1 MSAPATAP
9 AATPSD
15 SDGPVT
21 VIVSRRMKPGTEAW
35 FAEWIQGVISDGVR
49 FPGHLGV
56 DVIRPP
62 NAATGD
68 FVLVFRFET
77 YGHLRAWEESPVR
90 ADWLK
95 RAEPYAA
102 GAPVVRRV
110 TGLEY
115 WFRPPGLRAR
125 PPSLHKLALVMV
137 LGLYPL
143 LILAVPPLRSLLH
156 GLPELIAALVATLI
170 LVYLVT
176 SVVMPVV
183 ARRLAAWL
191 SPKPPVH

>member
-1 MSAPATAP
+1 MSAPAPAP
-9 AATPSD
+9 AD
-15 SDGPVT
+15 SEGPVT
-21 VIVSRRMKPGTEAW
+21 VIVTRRMKPGTEAW
-35 FAEWIQGVISDGVR
+35 FEEWIRGVISDAVR

-56 DVIRPP
+56 DLIRPP

-68 FVLVFRFET
+68 YVLIFRFET
-77 YGHLRAWEESPVR
+77 YGHLRAWDESPVR
-90 ADWLK
+90 ADWLR

-115 WFRPPGLRAR
+115 WFKPPGLRAR
-125 PPSLHKLALVMV
+125 PPSLHKTTLVTV

-143 LILAVPPLRSLLH
+143 LILTVPPLRALLH
-156 GLPELIAALVATLI
+156 ALPELLAALVAVLI
-170 LVYLVT
+170 LVYLLT
-176 SVVMPVV
+176 SVAMPVV

>member
-1 MSAPATAP
+1 MSAPSPAP
-9 AATPSD
+9 ASTTSD
-15 SDGPVT
+15 SEGPVT
-21 VIVSRRMKPGTEAW
+21 VIVTRRVKPGTEAW
-35 FAEWIQGVISDGVR
+35 FEEWIQGIIDDATR
-49 FPGHLGV
+49 FPGYLGA

-68 FVLVFRFET
+68 YVLVFRFET

-102 GAPVVRRV
+102 GAPVVRCV

-115 WFRPPGLRAR
+115 WFKPPGLRAR
-125 PPSLHKLALVMV
+125 LPGLHKRAVMTV

-143 LILAVPPLRSLLH
+143 LILAVPPLRSSLLH
-156 GLPELIAALVATLI
+156 ELPELIAALLAVLL

-176 SVVMPVV
+176 YAMP
-183 ARRLAAWL
+183 RLSRLLASWL